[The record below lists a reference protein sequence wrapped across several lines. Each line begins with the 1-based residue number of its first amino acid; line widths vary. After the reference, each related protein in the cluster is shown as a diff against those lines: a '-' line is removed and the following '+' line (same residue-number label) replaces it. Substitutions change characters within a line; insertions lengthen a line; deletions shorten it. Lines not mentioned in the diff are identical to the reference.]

1 MTLDYGR
8 RGQPPPA
15 MFFYHTHADRHRS
28 QSHKKCKPREQLKHH
43 QQSKIHKQNTRRRRR
58 NWNWKEQTRR
68 TKAIWIVYC
77 ERHSREIF
85 VHSNFQTYVYVV
97 VFFAVAGDSSC
108 CRKRVTPQQH
118 FRIDR
123 LLLLFNTY
131 HYCCSVAAFHCLC
144 VCVCGAKSAKSTK
157 KEMWWWSKNADAY
170 SSSTRGHVIRR
181 HICLEI
187 IWPLVADIFVVF
199 DNETKKK
206 NTRICDVRCGCTI
219 NCTWS
224 VLHREAFIR
233 TYERQN
239 TTHVLVSMGNCWPL
253 CVILSEFGHLLWFS
267 HFALRPIKHNLCENK

>member
-15 MFFYHTHADRHRS
+15 MFFYHTHAVRHRS

-144 VCVCGAKSAKSTK
+144 VCVWRKERKEHKERNVVMVEKCRCVQQQHPRSCYTQTHLLENDMAAGRRYIRGIRQRNEKKKYPNLWRALWLYNKLHVVSTSPRGVHTNIWK
-157 KEMWWWSKNADAY
+157 TKHNTC
-170 SSSTRGHVIRR
+170 TREYGKLLATVCNTEWVR
-181 HICLEI
+181 
-187 IWPLVADIFVVF
+187 AFVV
-199 DNETKKK
+199 
-206 NTRICDVRCGCTI
+206 VQ
-219 NCTWS
+219 S
-224 VLHREAFIR
+224 
-233 TYERQN
+233 
-239 TTHVLVSMGNCWPL
+239 
-253 CVILSEFGHLLWFS
+253 
-267 HFALRPIKHNLCENK
+267 LRVTPNKT